1 MADAGQ
7 RLTQMS
13 IDVGDEQV
21 VLQRIESEERL
32 GQPFVVQATIISPL
46 ELDLYPH
53 LGKPAG
59 LAVLEDGELLRRF
72 HGLVTAGEYVKETPA
87 GHHYKLKIEPWT
99 YYLAQNSQMA
109 IFQDKNAVEIIKQVI
124 EGAGIQDVDY
134 TRLSKP
140 RITRG
145 YTVQYRESDFTF
157 VSRLMEEEGIYYF
170 FQHDADRHVMVL
182 CEGPSSHQ
190 PGTPAKLRFNAN
202 AMSVF
207 TANSKSRFERPQ
219 DILQSWVE
227 RVASTGQAR
236 VTVRDYDFESP
247 DQPLASESTGEGG
260 HARDDREIF
269 VYPGRHVR
277 EKTGRG
283 DQEQVG
289 RERGQTLLDSRRA
302 SRRTFTGTSQASGI
316 VTGQRL
322 DVADHPAGRLNGS
335 FMVIS
340 AVHSIAA
347 EAYRSGEQD
356 DEEPF
361 NVKFEAIPADTTY
374 QTPPETPR
382 PMVQGLETA
391 TVTGPP
397 GETIF
402 TDEYGRVKVR
412 FPWDRADTPG
422 ERSTCWIRVSQT
434 GGLGNVILPRVGHEV
449 LVDFLHGD
457 PDRPMVMGR
466 VFNKAHMPVYDL
478 PANKTRAVWR
488 TLTYGDSGEYPETEA
503 LDSGQDRT
511 SNEIR
516 FEDRGGAE
524 EMFIHA
530 ERDMNSRV
538 RFDESRHVGHNQS
551 RRVGLDRSTRIGR
564 DDSKLIV
571 GKRETHVQR
580 TDSVLVDDLLSIESK
595 TAITIRVK
603 NSKITIGPDR
613 ITIQSPTVEIQAN
626 ETAVING
633 GNSTLVNGGSTL
645 LLNGGM
651 TDINPDGV
659 SGDAFGAPAN
669 LGPAAGD
676 GGSGGGGASG
686 GGAGGGGGGGW

>member
-7 RLTQMS
+7 RLTRMT

-21 VLQRIESEERL
+21 VLQRIDGEERL
-32 GQPFVVQATIISPL
+32 GRPFVVQATIISPL

-72 HGLVTAGEYVKETPA
+72 HGLVTAGEYVEEKPD
-87 GHHYKLKIEPWT
+87 GHHYRLRIEPWT
-99 YYLAQNSQMA
+99 YYLAQNRQMA
-109 IFQDKNAVEIIKQVI
+109 IFQDRTAVEIIKEVI

-145 YTVQYRESDFTF
+145 YTVQYRESDFDF

-170 FQHDADRHVMVL
+170 FEHHADRHVMVL
-182 CEGPSSHQ
+182 CEGPASHQ
-190 PGTPAKLRFNAN
+190 PGNPPRLRFNAN

-207 TANSKSRFERPQ
+207 TANSKSRFDSPR
-219 DILQSWVE
+219 DILQTWVE
-227 RVASTGQAR
+227 RVASSGQAR
-236 VTVRDYDFESP
+236 VTVRDFDFESP
-247 DQPLASESTGEGG
+247 DQPLASESNGEGG
-260 HARDDREIF
+260 HPRDDREIL

-289 RERGQTLLDSRRA
+289 RERGQTLLDAQRAGRRI
-302 SRRTFTGTSQASGI
+302 FTGTSQASGI
-316 VTGQRL
+316 TAGQRL
-322 DVADHPAGRLNGS
+322 DVADHPADRLNGS
-335 FMVIS
+335 YMVV
-340 AVHSIAA
+340 AATHSIAA

-356 DEEPF
+356 DEEPY
-361 NVKFEAIPADTTY
+361 NVKFEAIPADTVFQSPP
-374 QTPPETPR
+374 QTQRPR
-382 PMVQGLETA
+382 AQGLETA
-391 TVTGPP
+391 TVTGPA

-449 LVDFLHGD
+449 LVDFLDGD
-457 PDRPMVMGR
+457 PDRPIVMGR
-466 VFNKAHMPVYDL
+466 MFNRSHMPVYDL

-488 TLTYGDSGEYPETEA
+488 TLTYGASGEYPESEA

-516 FEDRGGAE
+516 FEDKGGQE
-524 EMFIHA
+524 ELFIHA

-538 RFDESRHVGHNQS
+538 RFDESRHVGHNQN
-551 RRVGLDRSTRIGR
+551 RRVGLDRSTTIGR
-564 DDSKLIV
+564 DDSKEIK
-571 GKRETHVQR
+571 GKRGTHVIG
-580 TDSVLVDDLLSIESK
+580 TDALLVDDVLAIESK
-595 TAITIRVK
+595 TAITIRVR
-603 NSKITIGPDR
+603 NSQITIGPDS
-613 ITIQSPTVEIQAN
+613 ITIQSPTVQVQAN
-626 ETAVING
+626 EAVVVNAGDTTRING
-633 GNSTLVNGGSTL
+633 KATLV
-645 LLNGGM
+645 LNGG
-651 TDINPDGV
+651 TTNINPEGL
-659 SGDAFGAPAN
+659 SGDAFGAPAS

-676 GGSGGGGASG
+676 GGA
-686 GGAGGGGGGGW
+686 

>member
-1 MADAGQ
+1 
-7 RLTQMS
+7 MS

-32 GQPFVVQATIISPL
+32 GRPFTVHATIISPL
-46 ELDLYPH
+46 EVDLFPH
-53 LGKPAG
+53 LGKPAA

-72 HGLVTAGEYVKETPA
+72 HGLVTAGEYQKETPA
-87 GHHYKLKIEPWT
+87 GHHYRLTIEPWT
-99 YYLAQNSQMA
+99 YYLAQNRQMA
-109 IFQDKNAVEIIKQVI
+109 IFQDRNAVEIIKEVI

-145 YTVQYRESDFTF
+145 YTVQYRESDFAF

-170 FQHDADRHVMVL
+170 FRHDADRHVMVL
-182 CEGPSSHQ
+182 CEGAGSHQ
-190 PGTPAKLRFNAN
+190 PGSPSSLRFNAN
-202 AMSVF
+202 ALSVF
-207 TANSKSRFERPQ
+207 TANSKSRFDQHR
-219 DILQSWVE
+219 DILQTWVE

-236 VTVRDYDFESP
+236 VTVRDFDFESP

-260 HARDDREIF
+260 HPRDDREIF
-269 VYPGRHVR
+269 IYPGRHVR

-289 RERGQTLLDSRRA
+289 RERGQTLLDAQRA
-302 SRRTFTGTSQASGI
+302 RRRTFTGTSQASGI

-322 DVADHPAGRLNGS
+322 DVVDHPAVRLNGS
-335 FMVIS
+335 FTVIS

-356 DEEPF
+356 DEEPY
-361 NVKFEAIPADTTY
+361 NVRFEAIPADTNY
-374 QTPPETPR
+374 QSPPETPR
-382 PMVQGLETA
+382 PVVQGLETA
-391 TVTGPP
+391 TVTGPA

-449 LVDFLHGD
+449 LIDFLHGD

-466 VFNKAHMPVYDL
+466 VFNKANMPVYDL

-488 TLTYGDSGEYPETEA
+488 TLTYGDSGTYPETEA

-524 EMFIHA
+524 ELFIHA

-538 RFDESRHVGHNQS
+538 RFDESRHVGHNQN
-551 RRVGLDRSTRIGR
+551 RRVGLDRTTRVGR
-564 DDSKLIV
+564 NDSKLIV
-571 GKRETHVQR
+571 GKRSTHVQQ
-580 TDSVLVDDLLSIESK
+580 TDSLLVDDTLSIESK
-595 TAITIRVK
+595 TAVTIRVK

-626 ETAVING
+626 ETAVVNG
-633 GNSTLVNGGSTL
+633 GKTTRVNGGSTL
-645 LLNGGM
+645 VLNGGL

-659 SGDAFGAPAN
+659 SANSFGAPAD
-669 LGPAAGD
+669 LGPAAGE
-676 GGSGGGGASG
+676 GGA
-686 GGAGGGGGGGW
+686 

>member
-32 GQPFVVQATIISPL
+32 GRPFLVQATIISPL

-72 HGLVTAGEYVKETPA
+72 HGLVTAGEYVEEKPD
-87 GHHYKLKIEPWT
+87 GHHYRLRIEPWT
-99 YYLAQNSQMA
+99 YYLAQNRQMA
-109 IFQDKNAVEIIKQVI
+109 IFQDKTAVEIIQEVI

-134 TRLSKP
+134 TRLAKP

-145 YTVQYRESDFTF
+145 YTVQYRESDFDF

-170 FQHDADRHVMVL
+170 FRHDADRHVMVL
-182 CEGPSSHQ
+182 CEGPASHQ
-190 PGTPAKLRFNAN
+190 PGNPPQLRFNAN

-207 TANSKSRFERPQ
+207 TANSKSRFDAPR

-227 RVASTGQAR
+227 RVASSGQAR

-247 DQPLASESTGEGG
+247 DQPLASESTGQGG
-260 HARDDREIF
+260 HPRDDREIF

-289 RERGQTLLDSRRA
+289 RERGQTLLDAQRANRRV
-302 SRRTFTGTSQASGI
+302 FTGTSQASGI
-316 VTGQRL
+316 TTGQRL
-322 DVADHPAGRLNGS
+322 DVADHPADRLNGS
-335 FMVIS
+335 YMVI
-340 AVHSIAA
+340 AAIHSIAA
-347 EAYRSGEQD
+347 EAYRSGEQE
-356 DEEPF
+356 DEEPY
-361 NVKFEAIPADTTY
+361 NVRFEAIPADTVY
-374 QTPPETPR
+374 QSPPQTPR
-382 PMVQGLETA
+382 PRTTGLETA
-391 TVTGPP
+391 MVTGPT
-397 GETIF
+397 GETIY

-449 LVDFLHGD
+449 LVDFLDGD
-457 PDRPMVMGR
+457 PDRPIVMGR
-466 VFNKAHMPVYDL
+466 VFNRSHMPVYDL

-488 TLTYGDSGEYPETEA
+488 TLTYGASGDYPETEA
-503 LDSGQDRT
+503 LDSGQTRT

-516 FEDRGGAE
+516 FEDKGGQE
-524 EMFIHA
+524 ELFIHA

-538 RFDESRHVGHNQS
+538 RFDESRHVGHNQD
-551 RRVGLDRSTRIGR
+551 RRVGLDRTTNIGR
-564 DDSKLIV
+564 DDTSTIGRNETRTVVGDSKTEV
-571 GKRETHVQR
+571 QGKRETHVIG
-580 TDSVLVDDLLSIESK
+580 TDGLLVDGALSIESK

-603 NSKITIGPDR
+603 NSKITIGPDS
-613 ITIQSPTVEIQAN
+613 ITIQSPTINVQAN
-626 ETAVING
+626 DQAVVNAPD
-633 GNSTLVNGGSTL
+633 TRVNGSATL
-645 LLNGGM
+645 LLNGGR
-651 TDINPDGV
+651 TDINPDGGG
-659 SGDAFGAPAN
+659 SFGAPEA

-676 GGSGGGGASG
+676 GSR
-686 GGAGGGGGGGW
+686 

>member
-1 MADAGQ
+1 
-7 RLTQMS
+7 MS

-32 GQPFVVQATIISPL
+32 GRPFVVHATIISPL

-72 HGLVTAGEYVKETPA
+72 HGLMTAGEYVKETPA
-87 GHHYKLKIEPWT
+87 GHHYRLTIEPWT
-99 YYLAQNSQMA
+99 YYLAQNRQMA

-140 RITRG
+140 RVTRG
-145 YTVQYRESDFTF
+145 YTVQYRESDFAF

-207 TANSKSRFERPQ
+207 TANSKSRFDQHR

-269 VYPGRHVR
+269 VYPGRYTR

-322 DVADHPAGRLNGS
+322 DVADHPAERLNGS

-356 DEEPF
+356 DEEPY
-361 NVKFEAIPADTTY
+361 NVKFEAIPADTVF
-374 QTPPETPR
+374 QSPQETPR
-382 PMVQGLETA
+382 PRAQGLETA
-391 TVTGPP
+391 TVTGPA

-449 LVDFLHGD
+449 LVDFLDGD

-466 VFNKAHMPVYDL
+466 VFNKSHMPIYDL

-503 LDSGQDRT
+503 LDSGQNRT

-524 EMFIHA
+524 ELFVHA

-538 RFDESRHVGHNQS
+538 RFDESRHVGHNQD
-551 RRVGLDRSTRIGR
+551 RRVGLDRTTRIGR
-564 DDSKLIV
+564 DDAKLIA
-571 GKRETHVQR
+571 GKRETHVIG
-580 TDSVLVDDLLSIESK
+580 TDSLLVDGALSIESK
-595 TAITIRVK
+595 TGITIRVK

-626 ETAVING
+626 ETAV
-633 GNSTLVNGGSTL
+633 VNGGQTTRVNGGTTL
-645 LLNGGM
+645 LLNGGT

-659 SGDAFGAPAN
+659 PADAFGAPAD

-676 GGSGGGGASG
+676 GGGA
-686 GGAGGGGGGGW
+686 

>member
-1 MADAGQ
+1 
-7 RLTQMS
+7 MS

-32 GQPFVVQATIISPL
+32 GRPFVVHATIISPL

-72 HGLVTAGEYVKETPA
+72 HGLMTAGEYVKETPA
-87 GHHYKLKIEPWT
+87 GHHYRLTIEPWT
-99 YYLAQNSQMA
+99 YYLAQNRQMA

-140 RITRG
+140 RVTRG
-145 YTVQYRESDFTF
+145 YTVQYRESDFAF

-207 TANSKSRFERPQ
+207 TANSKSRFDQHR

-269 VYPGRHVR
+269 VYPGRYTR

-322 DVADHPAGRLNGS
+322 DVADHPAERLNGS

-356 DEEPF
+356 DEEPY
-361 NVKFEAIPADTTY
+361 NVKFEAIPADTVF
-374 QTPPETPR
+374 QSPQETPR
-382 PMVQGLETA
+382 PRAQGLETA
-391 TVTGPP
+391 TVTGPA

-449 LVDFLHGD
+449 LVDFLDGD

-466 VFNKAHMPVYDL
+466 VFNKSHMPIYDL

-503 LDSGQDRT
+503 LDSGQNRT

-524 EMFIHA
+524 ELFVHA

-538 RFDESRHVGHNQS
+538 RFDESRHVGHNQD
-551 RRVGLDRSTRIGR
+551 RRVGLDRTTRIGR
-564 DDSKLIV
+564 DDAKLIA
-571 GKRETHVQR
+571 GKRETHVIG
-580 TDSVLVDDLLSIESK
+580 TDSLLVDGVLSIESK
-595 TAITIRVK
+595 TGITIRVK

-626 ETAVING
+626 ETAV
-633 GNSTLVNGGSTL
+633 VNGGQTTRVNGGTTL
-645 LLNGGM
+645 LLNGGT

-659 SGDAFGAPAN
+659 PADAFGAPAD

-676 GGSGGGGASG
+676 GGGA
-686 GGAGGGGGGGW
+686 